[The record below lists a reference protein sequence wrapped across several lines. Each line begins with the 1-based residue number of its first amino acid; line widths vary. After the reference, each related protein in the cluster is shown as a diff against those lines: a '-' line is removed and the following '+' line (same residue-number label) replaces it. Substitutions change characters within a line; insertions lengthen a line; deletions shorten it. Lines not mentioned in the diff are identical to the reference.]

1 MKISAFRRG
10 KKPNVRILYDTY
22 TMTFGECIK
31 YGAVGLILGLLVCWL
46 CYHSIYSAPLAAVVM
61 IIYLQAKRKS
71 LKEERKKK
79 LLYHFKDFLGS
90 LHTALNSGYSVEN
103 GTAEAL
109 EDIRN
114 LYGDNDVMT
123 VEIRYMIAGLRI
135 GRQIEE
141 LFQELGERSALE
153 DIRLFS
159 ELISIGKRQ
168 GGRLGKILGDTKHI
182 ICGKIETEQEI
193 DRQLSAKKYEQ
204 KIMSLMP
211 ACIIIYLR
219 LTFDGFI
226 EQLYG
231 NLLGVVI
238 MSMCL
243 GIYAGAYY
251 MGRKIVNIRV

>member
-1 MKISAFRRG
+1 MKIFTLRRS
-10 KKPNVRILYDTY
+10 KRTNVRIFYDTY
-22 TMTFGECIK
+22 TMTLGECVK
-31 YGAVGLILGLLVCWL
+31 YGAVGLSLGMLVCWL
-46 CYHSIYSAPLAAVVM
+46 CYHSIYSVPLAAAVM
-61 IIYLQAKRKS
+61 MVYLYGKRKT

-79 LLYHFKDFLGS
+79 LLYHFKDFLGA

-114 LYGDNDVMT
+114 LYGDSDIMT
-123 VEIRYMIAGLRI
+123 VEIRYMISGLKI

-141 LFQELGERSALE
+141 LFQELGERSDLE

-168 GGRLGKILGDTKHI
+168 GGRIGKILGDTKHI

-219 LTFDGFI
+219 LTFDGFV

-231 NLLGVVI
+231 NLIGVII
-238 MSMCL
+238 MTICL